1 MTDNEIMTFEQ
12 AMFILRHGSCES
24 DHKYLEAVLVIQE
37 KIQFQKAEIHRL
49 NVELVGM
56 RGACESYKMHYD
68 NAQAEIKML
77 KADKEALINGQE
89 TLQKNLPKVIRAE
102 AIKEFAERSK
112 EKFSELEYRT
122 KTKRKTVS
130 VNYLDSEMNWV
141 LHDVSNQVIDNLV
154 KEMIGETK

>member
-68 NAQAEIKML
+68 NAQAEI
-77 KADKEALINGQE
+77 DE
-89 TLQKNLPKVIRAE
+89 LQKL
-102 AIKEFAERSK
+102 
-112 EKFSELEYRT
+112 
-122 KTKRKTVS
+122 
-130 VNYLDSEMNWV
+130 LD
-141 LHDVSNQVIDNLV
+141 LSNKLLDKKQ
-154 KEMIGETK
+154 KEMEGGSNE